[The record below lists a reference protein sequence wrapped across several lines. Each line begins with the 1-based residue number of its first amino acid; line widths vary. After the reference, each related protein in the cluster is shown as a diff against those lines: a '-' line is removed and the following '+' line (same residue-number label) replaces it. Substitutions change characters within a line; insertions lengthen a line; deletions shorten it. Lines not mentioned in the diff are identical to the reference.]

1 MTFFLP
7 LRFARCAV
15 GIIRWC
21 LLWCTGIGL
30 RPEFWLRLR
39 FRLGP
44 GFRLSFRAGFGCRR
58 FGCAFRNRLFS
69 SYLDLF
75 PPRALGLFHDG
86 FSSVGL
92 AVGSIPASVLGSALR
107 LLGLGFS
114 TTGSAGVSPARALS
128 VGPRVTP

>member
-1 MTFFLP
+1 MVRP
-7 LRFARCAV
+7 PAAARPCFRPPRLARWAV
-15 GIIRWC
+15 GSIRLC

-44 GFRLSFRAGFGCRR
+44 GFRLTFRAGFGCRR

-75 PPRALGLFHDG
+75 PPRSLGLFHDG
-86 FSSVGL
+86 FRFSVRNNVVSGTS
-92 AVGSIPASVLGSALR
+92 VSVLVVLGGRR
-107 LLGLGFS
+107 LIQ
-114 TTGSAGVSPARALS
+114 TKNIHYETQS
-128 VGPRVTP
+128 V

>member
-1 MTFFLP
+1 MS
-7 LRFARCAV
+7 V
-15 GIIRWC
+15 GIIRWS
-21 LLWCTGIGL
+21 LLWRARIGL
-30 RPEFWLRLR
+30 RPEFRLRLR

-86 FSSVGL
+86 FSFSRACRRL
-92 AVGSIPASVLGSALR
+92 DLRRSEEHTSELQSLMRISYAVFCLKKKKKPNNQPQNTETSH
-107 LLGLGFS
+107 FKHKC
-114 TTGSAGVSPARALS
+114 T
-128 VGPRVTP
+128 